1 MGYFC
6 KIVNEDSTTYRVNS
20 LPIGSLQILNPSYP
34 EEAFITIT
42 SNYKK
47 IAESV
52 LEGGIRGLI
61 GFVRLFFYL
70 PNYLEFISVIAP
82 CLDCRLYVRIAMPR
96 LQALCAYRQA
106 RHSLFSRST
115 DRIS

>member
-82 CLDCRLYVRIAMPR
+82 CLDCRLYVRIVKP
-96 LQALCAYRQA
+96 
-106 RHSLFSRST
+106 S
-115 DRIS
+115 